1 VTLALAILVL
11 LVFSKNIYTAGVTSY
26 YTFFL
31 IDRFGLGTQDAQL
44 MLFLFLAALAFGTV
58 LGGPLADRFG
68 ATPVIWVSAIGVLPF
83 TLALPFAGLAGTALL
98 SLAIGA
104 IMAISFP
111 VIIVFAQ
118 ELLPGR
124 VGMVSGMFFGFA
136 FGMGGIAAAAL
147 GLLADAYGIAFV
159 FQLTA
164 VLPAIGLVAVFL
176 PRRREFL
183 ARRV

>member
-1 VTLALAILVL
+1 
-11 LVFSKNIYTAGVTSY
+11 
-26 YTFFL
+26 
-31 IDRFGLGTQDAQL
+31 
-44 MLFLFLAALAFGTV
+44 MLFLFLGALAFGTV

-68 ATPVIWVSAIGVLPF
+68 ATPVIWISVIGVLPF
-83 TLALPFAGLAGTALL
+83 TFAFPFANLAGTAAL
-98 SLAIGA
+98 SVAIGT
-104 IMAISFP
+104 IMAISVP

-164 VLPAIGLVAVFL
+164 VLPTVGLAAIWL
-176 PRRREFL
+176 PRRREF
-183 ARRV
+183 RK